1 MFLIFVFNFLL
12 DDTLKLCLKDL
23 SENVISELERRLESD
38 EDAKKLVCQSF
49 GINPSHLPPK
59 FSSVFSLF
67 PDTPVKLLKN
77 VFEALQLYDLLE
89 LLEQQTKSFTARSL
103 RLALTL
109 DEIKKLR
116 NTTDRPTTF
125 HSCGAVLIFVD
136 DEDESNVI
144 GIKTFF
150 TDLDTKSDVTIIHC
164 RDWIE
169 GRRETRALMR
179 GRLASKEEMMAKI
192 EEHETAIRKEEENIE
207 TATLTVIERW
217 IERQGWCK

>member
-1 MFLIFVFNFLL
+1 ML

-23 SENVISELERRLESD
+23 SKNVTSELELRLESD
-38 EDAKKLVCQSF
+38 EDAEKLVCQSF
-49 GINPSHLPPK
+49 GIDPSRLPPK
-59 FSSVFSLF
+59 FSSVFSFF
-67 PDTPVKLLKN
+67 PDTPVKLLKD

-89 LLEQQTKSFTARSL
+89 LLEQQPKARTAKSL

-125 HSCGAVLIFVD
+125 HSCGAVLILVD
-136 DEDESNVI
+136 EKDESDVI

-164 RDWIE
+164 GDWRERSRVMHALQSRLQVRKKI
-169 GRRETRALMR
+169 GRR
-179 GRLASKEEMMAKI
+179 
-192 EEHETAIRKEEENIE
+192 
-207 TATLTVIERW
+207 
-217 IERQGWCK
+217 